1 MKTQPT
7 PNPGYHR
14 TNSRSLTRIAAF
26 VALIALIG
34 IPLFSSSSASSA
46 NENSRLQIPRLAA
59 AKGALVNSN
68 SIFGNFLNAG
78 KQPALV
84 PLSPVLVETMETFA
98 ADCIT
103 PQAAFTLGEAVCAK
117 TDGVDLG
124 FAGGRWVHWLRQD
137 LSIAY
142 GGNPQTLITTN
153 PQFFSFVPDQVGTW
167 KVTIAETGDPSQTP
181 AIFTVAQAPESIAT
195 YDSTCTFTKEHFNS
209 GQTVCAIAEAGFTGT
224 RYIYWVDDE
233 GTAIQ
238 VDAITSASPSAT
250 RLFTETGNF
259 WVYFSDDESLRS
271 KHGFTVS
278 NPSEPEVDLSIF
290 KNRLTTTDVVAGGFV
305 TYEIVVGN
313 RGPDTASTVELTD
326 MVPLN
331 TSYVSSTQDSGPA
344 FTKTEDS
351 PTTTWQIAS
360 LPAGVSASFT
370 FVYQVVGGTPVGTV
384 ISNTVSV
391 TTTTQET
398 HLPDNSSTSEG
409 TVLGSGGG
417 GECSL
422 DCPNDIVT
430 SATTHGVGGGAN
442 VTFGG
447 AEGFGDCGAIT
458 NNPSSGSFFPIGTT
472 TVVATS
478 ATGGGGC
485 SFTVTVVD
493 TAAPTISC
501 PANITVTA
509 NPGEPGAFVP
519 NPNGGSSNVGTPAT
533 TGDAPLAVSGS
544 REDGEALTAAYPFGT
559 TEITW
564 IATDPSGRQATCT
577 QTVTVIPDHI
587 LTISCPANASGTAP
601 DCTGGATVNPGM
613 ATDNSSTATITF
625 RRSDDLPLNDPY
637 PVGTTVITWT
647 STDTDTQVVSCTQ
660 TVTVTAGDTTP
671 PVLNV
676 PANVSVTTST
686 CSATLDEEL
695 GVATAEDDCG
705 TVNITRTGIPQI
717 ACPIPGDPG
726 RTCDSFVFPTGTT
739 IITYTAKN
747 SSNLTTVG
755 TQTVT
760 VTESPSVPPTITL
773 NGANPQIVECHTSY
787 TELGATATDN
797 CSGSFPATPSGSVN
811 VDVPGDYTI
820 TYNASDGS
828 GNAAAPVTRT
838 VRVQDTTKP
847 VITVNGANPAT
858 VECHTSYTDAGA
870 TASDSCDTNV
880 PVTSTGS
887 VDVNTPGTY
896 TITYNATDDSGNA
909 ADTKTRTV
917 NVVDTT
923 LPVITLNSYAPSMW
937 PPNHKYK
944 TFQLTDF
951 VTGASDSCDLTVDL
965 NDVVIEKV
973 TSDELENS
981 GGDGNTLND
990 IVIAANCK
998 SVQLRSERDGGGN
1011 GRVYTITFK
1020 VTDASGGIGRA
1031 TRKVVVPHN
1040 PGSTPVDN
1048 GVQYTVNGTCP

>member
-1 MKTQPT
+1 MKTT
-7 PNPGYHR
+7 STRYPNLVASHR
-14 TNSRSLTRIAAF
+14 HLLLVMGVSIAL
-26 VALIALIG
+26 VALASVAFL
-34 IPLFSSSSASSA
+34 STAASSGRSKVA
-46 NENSRLQIPRLAA
+46 SPKSSNLPSSNKRISNFFPSSKVGLPNLT
-59 AKGALVNSN
+59 LV
-68 SIFGNFLNAG
+68 A
-78 KQPALV
+78 
-84 PLSPVLVETMETFA
+84 ETIDTFA
-98 ADCIT
+98 ADCST
-103 PQAAFTLGEAVCAK
+103 PKAAFTLGEAVCAK
-117 TDGVDLG
+117 TDDVDLG

-142 GGNPQTLITTN
+142 GGSGTTPITSN

-167 KVTIAETGDPSQTP
+167 KVTIAETGDDSQTP
-181 AIFTVAQAPESIAT
+181 AAFTVTQAPESIAT
-195 YDSTCTFTKEHFNS
+195 YDATCTFAKDHFNS
-209 GQTVCAIAEAGFTGT
+209 GETICAIADDNFTGT

-238 VDAITSASPSAT
+238 VDAISPTNPSAT
-250 RLFTETGNF
+250 RMFTETGNF
-259 WVYFSDDESLRS
+259 WVYLSDEESLRS
-271 KHGFTVS
+271 KHRFTVS

-290 KNRLTTTDVVAGGFV
+290 KNRHTSTDVVAGGFV

-326 MVPLN
+326 VVPLN
-331 TSYVSSTQDSGPA
+331 TSYVTSTQDSGPA
-344 FTKTEDS
+344 FTKTQDS

-384 ISNTVSV
+384 ISNTVV
-391 TTTTQET
+391 ATTTTDET
-398 HLPDNSSTSEG
+398 HTPDNSSTSEG
-409 TVLGSGGG
+409 TVVGGG
-417 GECSL
+417 GGGDCVL

-442 VTFGG
+442 VTFGA
-447 AEGFGDCGAIT
+447 AEGFGNCGAIT
-458 NNPSSGSFFPIGTT
+458 NNPTSGSFFPIGTT
-472 TVVATS
+472 TVTSTS

-485 SFTVTVVD
+485 SFSVTVVD

-501 PANITVTA
+501 PGNMTVTA
-509 NPGEPGAFVP
+509 NPGESGAFVP
-519 NPNGGSSNVGTPAT
+519 NPNGSSSNVGMPAT
-533 TGDAPLAVSGS
+533 TGDAPLEVSGS
-544 REDGEALTAAYPFGT
+544 REDGEALTAKYPFGT
-559 TEITW
+559 TNITW

-587 LTISCPANASGTAP
+587 LTISCPADASGTAP
-601 DCTGGATVNPGM
+601 NCIGGATVNPGM
-613 ATDNSSTATITF
+613 ATANSGTATITSS
-625 RRSDDLPLNDPY
+625 RSDNLPLSDPY

-647 STDTDTQVVSCTQ
+647 ASDTDTQVVSCTQ
-660 TVTVTAGDTTP
+660 NVNVSGGDTTP

-695 GVATAEDDCG
+695 GVATADDDCG

-717 ACPIPGDPG
+717 PCPIPGNPT

-739 IITYTAKN
+739 IITYTATN
-747 SSNLTTVG
+747 SSGLSTTG

-760 VTESPSVPPTITL
+760 VTESPAVPPTIVL
-773 NGANPQIVECHTSY
+773 NGPNPQLVECHTSY

-811 VDVPGDYTI
+811 VNVPGDYTI

-838 VRVQDTTKP
+838 VRVQDTIKP
-847 VITVNGANPAT
+847 VITVNGADPAT

-870 TASDSCDTNV
+870 TAADSCDTSV
-880 PVTSTGS
+880 PVTTTGS
-887 VDVNTPGTY
+887 VDVNTVGTY
-896 TITYNATDDSGNA
+896 TLTYNATDDSGNA
-909 ADTKTRTV
+909 ADAVTRTV

-923 LPVITLNSYAPSMW
+923 LPTITLNSYAPSMW

-944 TFQLTDF
+944 TFQLTQF
-951 VTGASDSCDLTVDL
+951 VTGASDSCDLTIDL

-998 SVQLRSERDGGGN
+998 SVQLRSERRGGGD

-1020 VTDASGGIGRA
+1020 VTDASGRIGRA
-1031 TRKVVVPHN
+1031 TATVVVPHN
-1040 PGSTPVDN
+1040 PGGTVVDS
-1048 GVQYTVNGTCP
+1048 GVNYTVNCP